1 MKHILAIIGIAIWSM
16 STQAEPPAGFR
27 PSPWFG
33 EYVKERGFPEG
44 FRVLMNA
51 GKDYDPKKPTR
62 LILFATPNGNTIEW
76 TMGRKH
82 TTGQDWH
89 FDIQHV
95 AAQCRRFREL
105 TANENIVF
113 AVTEAEGLSWPAWKK
128 RTKDGPAKIRTIV
141 EAVKGCL
148 PKGEI
153 KVTLACHSGG
163 GSFLFG
169 VIDGGEAIPEFI
181 DRIIFLD
188 ANYSY
193 SGPDG
198 HDKKLLAWLKGND
211 ARRLIVIAYDDRE
224 IMLNGKKVIGS
235 EGGTLRATGRMR
247 TDFGHSVEFTDTKV
261 GPFNAAHAMNG
272 RIAFYIHPNPE
283 NKILHT
289 TLVGEMNGLLRG
301 LTDGGD
307 QSWGSFGG
315 PRAYTKW
322 VHPVPGIPN
331 PPKDTLSGSAFIE
344 KTVKLDRKEREAA
357 ILAEIL
363 RGNFSPFDDRKFA
376 KVTVKAKGPSGKEH
390 TLEFEAMLDYL
401 AVSASLDFVRMPMN
415 PCTAM
420 QIADAFDC
428 CLPTR
433 KMVNDIHEASA
444 VRLDPKPMTEDRE
457 SPYTFLR
464 HQELIEEQRKNR
476 ELGRLQ
482 QVRKLTSGI
491 KKDVVISNRLGE
503 KPNRV
508 AIYGWHHTHG
518 EPIQPLN
525 VSHVDWYVDY
535 SHGVRLI
542 KRTVTVDG
550 KPIDIRQVLQSP
562 ELCGL
567 LSDEGPILFPAY

>member
-1 MKHILAIIGIAIWSM
+1 MKLIFSLAFTAILVSISH
-16 STQAEPPAGFR
+16 AEPPAGFR

-44 FRVLMNA
+44 VRVLMNA

-82 TTGQDWH
+82 VTGQDWH

-105 TANENIVF
+105 TPNENVVF

-141 EAVKGCL
+141 EAIKGWL
-148 PKGEI
+148 PMGEI

-169 VIDGGEAIPEFI
+169 VIDGGEAIPDFV

-193 SGPDG
+193 SGGQEGSG

-211 ARRLIVIAYDDRE
+211 ERRLIVIAYDDRE
-224 IMLNGKKVIGS
+224 ITLDGKKVVGPD
-235 EGGTLRATGRMR
+235 GGTLRATGRMR
-247 TDFGHSVEFTDTKV
+247 SDLGHKVEFTDTKV
-261 GPFNAAHAMNG
+261 GPFNAAHALNG
-272 RIAFYIHPNPE
+272 RIAIYIHPNPD

-289 TLVGEMNGLLRG
+289 ALVGEMNGLIQG

-307 QSWGSFGG
+307 QSWGNFGG

-322 VHPVPGIPN
+322 IQPVPGIPN
-331 PPKDTLSGSAFIE
+331 PPKDSTLGSVFINEVVTLNRKDREDAIAAELVKGNLPDFQRHFVKIEIKGKGNSG
-344 KTVKLDRKEREAA
+344 REHY
-357 ILAEIL
+357 I
-363 RGNFSPFDDRKFA
+363 
-376 KVTVKAKGPSGKEH
+376 V
-390 TLEFEAMLDYL
+390 FEMMEDYL
-401 AVSASLDFVRMPMN
+401 SIGSNRDFVRMPMN
-415 PCTAM
+415 PYTAL
-420 QIADAFDC
+420 QVADAFDC

-433 KMVNDIHEASA
+433 KMVDLIFHDTPF
-444 VRLDPKPMTEDRE
+444 RLDPQPLTENRE
-457 SPYTFLR
+457 SPATFLK
-464 HQELIEEQRKNR
+464 HHNLIEEQNKGGP
-476 ELGRLQ
+476 GRSY
-482 QVRKLTSGI
+482 VGI

-508 AIYGWHHTHG
+508 AIYGWHQKDG
-518 EPIQPLN
+518 KLIQPLN

-542 KRTVTVDG
+542 KRTMTVDG
-550 KPIDIRQVLQSP
+550 KPMDVRQVLQSP

>member
-1 MKHILAIIGIAIWSM
+1 MKHILSLAIVAIL
-16 STQAEPPAGFR
+16 STGSHAEPPAGFR

-33 EYVKERGFPEG
+33 ESVKERVFPEG
-44 FRVLMNA
+44 VRVLMNA

-76 TMGRKH
+76 TMGRGPNP
-82 TTGQDWH
+82 GQDWH

-95 AAQCRRFREL
+95 AAQVRKYREL
-105 TANENIVF
+105 VPKDNVAF

-141 EAVKGCL
+141 ESVKGWL

-169 VIDGGEAIPEFI
+169 VIDGAEAIPDFV

-198 HDKKLLAWLKGND
+198 HDKKLLTWLKGND
-211 ARRLIVIAYDDRE
+211 ERRLIVIAYDDRE
-224 IMLNGKKVIGS
+224 ITLDGKKVVGPD
-235 EGGTLRATGRMR
+235 GGTFRATGRMR
-247 TDFGHSVEFTDTKV
+247 ADFGKLVEFTIV
-261 GPFNAAHAMNG
+261 GPFHAFHAMND
-272 RIAFYIHPNPE
+272 RIALYVHPNPE
-283 NKILHT
+283 DKILHT

-322 VHPVPGIPN
+322 IQSAPTIPN
-331 PPKDTLSGSAFIE
+331 PPKHVILGTEFIE
-344 KTVKLDRKEREAA
+344 KIAKMDRKEREAA
-357 ILAEIL
+357 VAAELL
-363 RGNFSPFDDRKFA
+363 RGNFPDFDHRSFA
-376 KVTVKAKGPSGKEH
+376 KVTVKGKGPSGKEH
-390 TLEFEAMLDYL
+390 TLVFEAMLDYL
-401 AVSASLDFVRMPMN
+401 SISASLDFVRMPMN
-415 PCTAM
+415 PYTAM

-433 KMVNDIHEASA
+433 KMVNDIHDAA
-444 VRLDPKPMTEDRE
+444 TLRLDPKPLTEDRE

-464 HQELIEEQRKNR
+464 HQELIEEQRKKVG
-476 ELGRLQ
+476 LGMLP
-482 QVRKLTSGI
+482 VRKLVSGI

-542 KRTVTVDG
+542 KRIVTVDG

-567 LSDEGPILFPAY
+567 VSDEGPILFPGY

>member
-1 MKHILAIIGIAIWSM
+1 MKFVLAIIGIVTWTL

-33 EYVKERGFPEG
+33 EWVKERGFPEG
-44 FRVLMNA
+44 VRVLANVA
-51 GKDYDPKKPTR
+51 KDYDAKKPTR
-62 LILFATPNGNTIEW
+62 LVIYATPNGNTIEW
-76 TMGRKH
+76 TMGRKNA
-82 TTGQDWH
+82 TGQDWH

-95 AAQCRRFREL
+95 AAQVRRFREL
-105 TANENIVF
+105 TPNENVVF

-141 EAVKGCL
+141 ETVKGWL
-148 PKGEI
+148 PKGDI
-153 KVTLACHSGG
+153 KVTLGCHSGG

-169 VIDGGEAIPEFI
+169 VIDGGETIPDFV

-193 SGPDG
+193 SGSDE

-211 ARRLIVIAYDDRE
+211 ERRLIVIAYDDRE
-224 IMLNGKKVIGS
+224 ITLDGKKVVGPD
-235 EGGTLRATGRMR
+235 GGTFRATGRMR
-247 TDFGHSVEFTDTKV
+247 SDLGHTVEFSDSKI
-261 GPFNAAHAMNG
+261 GPFNAAHAMNC
-272 RIAFYIHPNPE
+272 RVAFCIHPNLE

-307 QSWGSFGG
+307 QSWGNFGG

-322 VHPVPGIPN
+322 IQPVPGIPN
-331 PPKDTLSGSAFIE
+331 PPKNVLLGTEFIE
-344 KTVKLDRKEREAA
+344 KVVKLDRKEREAA
-357 ILAEIL
+357 IATEIL
-363 RGNFSPFDDRKFA
+363 RGNFSPFADRKFA
-376 KVTVKAKGPSGKEH
+376 KVTVKGKGPSGKEH

-401 AVSASLDFVRMPMN
+401 SVSASFNFVRMPMN
-415 PCTAM
+415 PYTAM

-428 CLPTR
+428 SLPTR

-444 VRLDPKPMTEDRE
+444 VRLDPKPLTEDRE

-464 HQELIEEQRKNR
+464 HHELIEEQRKNR
-476 ELGRLQ
+476 DLGQLL

-542 KRTVTVDG
+542 KRIVTVDG

-567 LSDEGPILFPAY
+567 LSDEGPILFPGY